1 LGRELLKKRPYARE
15 YMALGPNSHPK
26 QSAKGKNADAGL
38 RQQLKY
44 SLNLKAC
51 QVIQFNSKDPVK

>member
-1 LGRELLKKRPYARE
+1 
-15 YMALGPNSHPK
+15 MALGPNSHPK